1 MLRIRLHLY
10 IQYTYITGSIILS
23 PRHPL
28 NVLRIFLT
36 LFHDAMKRCLLG
48 LACLFLS
55 IQSFAQTLEAD
66 RLALVAFYQATGGDS
81 WYDKTGWTVPGN
93 PGDNPCGWFGITCE
107 GGRVTQL
114 IMESNDIVA
123 VIPAAL
129 GNLTALKHL
138 DLSGPGSEFPYF
150 YGDLPV
156 ELGNLTNLEYLD
168 LSGNDLTGVNV
179 SVINNLTKLKHL
191 SLTPYWSWAAVP
203 SFANLINLEYLY
215 LSVEDSPMQPEGG
228 IGAFPA
234 YISNL
239 TKLKTLIMRHGGV
252 TGTIPSSLGGLTDLE
267 VLDLSENQLTG
278 TIPAS
283 FNNLAKLT
291 KLDLSDNNLNGPV
304 PNILGIPVAAD
315 VRINNNAFTFSGM
328 ETNISRLDSYGNQKK
343 FKLTAIIPLRTA
355 NNLRTARA
363 LGGTL
368 IADFAGGTA
377 ANNTYKWYKS
387 GVLVATT
394 VGIQYYDTPDGIYRA
409 EVTNSLVPGLTM
421 VSEDLVLIGMPVTL
435 ISFDGKSENNETK
448 LTWKTA
454 AETNNK
460 GFEIERSA
468 DARTFEKIGFVDGS
482 GDTKEEQFYHF
493 TDLNPFAISYY
504 RLKQLDHD
512 GQSEYSKVITV
523 KSDAAIL
530 KVYPNPAQDYLTI
543 SGISQKQPFS
553 IVDGNGRVVIEGQ
566 VTDKQQINI
575 RKLGAGRYVVRVGEK
590 SSSLLIHR

>member
-1 MLRIRLHLY
+1 
-10 IQYTYITGSIILS
+10 
-23 PRHPL
+23 
-28 NVLRIFLT
+28 
-36 LFHDAMKRCLLG
+36 MKRCLLG
-48 LACLFLS
+48 LVCLFVS
-55 IQSFAQTLEAD
+55 IYSFGQTLESD
-66 RLALVAFYQATGGDS
+66 RLALVAFYQATGGNN
-81 WYDKTGWTVPGN
+81 WYDNTGWVVPGS
-93 PGDNPCGWFGITCE
+93 PGDNPCGWYGVTCE
-107 GGRVTQL
+107 GGRVTKL
-114 IMESNDIVA
+114 IIEENDIVA
-123 VIPAAL
+123 PIPAVVGSL
-129 GNLTALKHL
+129 SALKHL
-138 DLSGPGSEFPYF
+138 DLSGAGGEFSYF

-168 LSGNDLTGVNV
+168 LSGNQLTGVNV
-179 SVINNLTKLKHL
+179 SVINNLTNLKHL
-191 SLTPYWSWAAVP
+191 SLSPYMNWPALP
-203 SFANLINLEYLY
+203 SLANLVNLEYLR
-215 LSVEDSPMQPEGG
+215 LAVEDAAMQGEGSV
-228 IGAFPA
+228 GAIPA
-234 YISNL
+234 YIGNF

-252 TGTIPSSLGGLTDLE
+252 TGTIPSTLGGLTDLE
-267 VLDLSENQLTG
+267 ILDLSENKLTG
-278 TIPAS
+278 AIPAS
-283 FNNLAKLT
+283 FNNLTKLT
-291 KLDLSDNNLNGPV
+291 KLDLSHNDLNGPV

-368 IADFAGGTA
+368 VADFAGGTA

-394 VGIQYYDTPDGIYRA
+394 VGIQYFNTPDGIYRA

-435 ISFDGKSENNETK
+435 ISFDGRSENNQNK
-448 LTWKTA
+448 LIWKTS
-454 AETNNK
+454 AEINNN

-482 GDTKEEQFYHF
+482 GDTKEDQFYHF
-493 TDLNPFAISYY
+493 TDLNPFATSYY

-512 GQSEYSKVITV
+512 GQFEYSKVIMV
-523 KSDAAIL
+523 KSDAVIL

-553 IVDGNGRVVIEGQ
+553 VVDGNGRVVIEGQ

-575 RKLGAGRYVVRVGEK
+575 RKLGAGRYVVRVGEE
-590 SSSLLIHR
+590 SSRLLINR